1 MLARVVGVFKLD
13 ANTFEEIEH
22 NTSLTLYAAIIV
34 GLVSL
39 VSGVGTFF
47 YRAIFGGNVLTGFL
61 GSVIA
66 SILGWLAWSVITWFV
81 GTRFFN
87 GQATVEEMLRV
98 IGFAYTPL
106 LLSIIPCVGSI
117 IGGIWALVAG
127 FIAVRQGLDLDNM
140 KTFWTVVVGALAY
153 LVLSAIVNFIF

>member
-1 MLARVVGVFKLD
+1 MLARVIGVFKLD
-13 ANTFEEIEH
+13 KNTFEEIEH
-22 NTSLTLYAAIIV
+22 NASLTVYAAIIV
-34 GLVSL
+34 ALVSL
-39 VSGVGTFF
+39 ISGVGTVFS
-47 YRAIFGGNVLTGFL
+47 RAIFGGNVITGFL

-66 SILGWLAWSVITWFV
+66 TLLGWLAWSVITWFV

-106 LLSIIPCVGSI
+106 LLSIIPCIGPIV
-117 IGGIWALVAG
+117 GGIWALVAG
-127 FIAVRQGLDLDNM
+127 FVAVRQGLDLDNM

-153 LVLSAIVNFIF
+153 IILSAIVNILL